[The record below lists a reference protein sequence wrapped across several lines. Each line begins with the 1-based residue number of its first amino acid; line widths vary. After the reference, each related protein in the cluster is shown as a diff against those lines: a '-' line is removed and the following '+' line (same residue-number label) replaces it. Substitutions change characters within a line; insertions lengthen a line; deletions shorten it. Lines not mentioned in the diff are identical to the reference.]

1 MQTNERPPNSKRR
14 MSEHLF
20 AADFYFPSPRLH
32 VGENRFA
39 ACNSPSAVAPSFPD
53 LNLKRTDLLK
63 GIRTPPKK
71 VIAGFAAAA
80 VASDQ
85 CRREEGR
92 KEGSQ
97 AG

>member
-71 VIAGFAAAA
+71 VIAAAA